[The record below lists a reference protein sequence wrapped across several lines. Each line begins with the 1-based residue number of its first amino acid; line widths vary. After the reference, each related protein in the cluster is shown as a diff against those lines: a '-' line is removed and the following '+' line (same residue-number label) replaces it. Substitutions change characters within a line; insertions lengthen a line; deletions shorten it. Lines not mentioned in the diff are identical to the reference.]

1 MTAAGLLDTSVFI
14 ATETGRGL
22 DTAAL
27 PDELLVSVITSAEL
41 QVGVL
46 AAADIQTQAR
56 RLATLNSIAHLELL
70 AVDKEAAARWA
81 ELRVRLARAGRKM
94 NVNDLWIAAIAA
106 ANDLPVITQDAD
118 FEAIA
123 DLGGPPVV
131 RV

>member
-1 MTAAGLLDTSVFI
+1 MTAAGLLDTSVFV
-14 ATETGRGL
+14 ATESGRKL
-22 DTAAL
+22 ETAVL
-27 PDELLVSVITSAEL
+27 PAEMLVSVITSAEL

-46 AAADIQTQAR
+46 AAADLQTQAR

-70 AVDKEAAARWA
+70 TVDKEAAARWA

-118 FEAIA
+118 FEAIE